1 MPTAAQTSK
10 LAATS
15 VTMIAIAAKG
25 SFRRYGI
32 CEWYADALA
41 DAFRKKDGLLPAWLP
56 TIDGG
61 RESTI
66 PTQFAVVSNTNHS
79 GYRLTNGG
87 KRNGF

>member
-1 MPTAAQTSK
+1 
-10 LAATS
+10 
-15 VTMIAIAAKG
+15 MIAIAAKG